1 MDSRRATNGISTQVI
16 PSPDT
21 TDDRV
26 VLDAESFQR
35 MLALERK
42 RSERSRK
49 PFLLTLVDLGHPL
62 PSTNN
67 GKAMGAIIAALSFAT
82 RITDVIGWYKNDCI
96 IGILFTEIV
105 LEDRSA
111 VMATMM
117 SRITTVLGRSLS
129 PAQLNRVWIS
139 FHVFPEEWELDIQHR
154 PSDPTLYPDLS
165 KRDDSRRL
173 FRVVKRGID
182 IVGSA
187 LGLIAFSPVFL
198 MIAIAIKM
206 GSRGPVLYRQKRV
219 GRHGVEFTFL
229 KFRSMYVNNDANL
242 HKEWF
247 QRFRTGQEERHRTND
262 RGGGSYKL
270 PNDPRVTAVGRFLRR
285 TSLDELPQF
294 INVLRGEMS
303 LVGPRPPIGYEVEA
317 YEPWHRR
324 RVLEAKPGITGL
336 WQVRGRSQVTFDEMV
351 RLDLEYARRCSL
363 WLDLQIL
370 LQTPHAVFI
379 GNGAY

>member
-247 QRFRTGQEERHRTND
+247 QRFRTG
-262 RGGGSYKL
+262 
-270 PNDPRVTAVGRFLRR
+270 
-285 TSLDELPQF
+285 
-294 INVLRGEMS
+294 
-303 LVGPRPPIGYEVEA
+303 
-317 YEPWHRR
+317 
-324 RVLEAKPGITGL
+324 
-336 WQVRGRSQVTFDEMV
+336 
-351 RLDLEYARRCSL
+351 
-363 WLDLQIL
+363 
-370 LQTPHAVFI
+370 
-379 GNGAY
+379 